1 VVQLLAGIF
10 AIQTLAS
17 ALQPLALATNQTR
30 ALFYR
35 DSVNFI
41 IRVPLII
48 VGMLTDGL
56 VGIVYAR
63 CISGLVA
70 TGINMAMT
78 RRLLGLSFDKQFAI
92 NVRPLISVGQM
103 IGDFDQSLG
112 RVMKLGAMVG
122 VGASIYLGALYALW
136 RGAGRPEGPEREVM
150 RVIGRM
156 LKSDGARG

>member
-1 VVQLLAGIF
+1 
-10 AIQTLAS
+10 
-17 ALQPLALATNQTR
+17 
-30 ALFYR
+30 
-35 DSVNFI
+35 
-41 IRVPLII
+41 
-48 VGMLTDGL
+48 
-56 VGIVYAR
+56 
-63 CISGLVA
+63 
-70 TGINMAMT
+70 MT

-92 NVRPLISVGQM
+92 NVRPLISVGLMMLGVFLVGQM